1 MIRGTCAA
9 LALLLAIPSIAGA
22 QRADTT
28 AGAKTGAADKKTAA
42 DKKSGAAEAKTGAAG
57 KKSADASAPKTPT
70 TTRRKSKESETPGV
84 SPAARSLARRTKSV
98 FIFAAESCAREG
110 NRCDPTLRNDAE
122 LRFLSACGA
131 CNTAVHCEAE
141 RDEVLAGK
149 ARASK
154 DPCAP

>member
-22 QRADTT
+22 QRADTK
-28 AGAKTGAADKKTAA
+28 AGAKTGAADKKTVA
-42 DKKSGAAEAKTGAAG
+42 DKKTGAAE
-57 KKSADASAPKTPT
+57 KKSADASAPKKPA
-70 TTRRKSKESETPGV
+70 TTRRKSKESETPGI

-110 NRCDPTLRNDAE
+110 NRCDPALRNDAE